1 MPCTNLHTPASA
13 SVCPNKSIFRNASLD
28 NVKTAWVKTAWED
41 NRRCTK
47 TAEQRLAKYKK
58 MFEKLMKYPI
68 DVFREGD
75 FSFGIP
81 LPGLLI
87 VVLLG
92 GLVAATIWAYRSTR
106 GRTRRG
112 FRGLLIF
119 FRALVLC
126 FLAFSLLKP
135 FLTIYDTNPD
145 DSYLLVMV
153 DSSKSM
159 QITDAVDTEPRL
171 QRANKLLF
179 GENNQD
185 GDALLAQLNAKFK
198 VRLFAFDTAA
208 KRMPSKALTTAEGE
222 STDIPKALNEALDE
236 LQGIPLSGVVML
248 TDGADRSGTDI
259 AKLALQTRE
268 RKLPIHTVGIGS
280 DAGTDDMELVKV
292 DVPRTAEED
301 FPLEMWATVKR
312 RGYRGKKVTLQLTR
326 NGRIL
331 KSVPVDMDKVEPQGA
346 SKEISTARVPIKFT
360 PRQPGTQRYE
370 VHVLPEADEAVPQ
383 NNTKTFLLKVA
394 PSKRVKILFV
404 DGKPRPEFK
413 HIKRALQADA
423 NIQLTDRFLKT
434 SDGTYG
440 GTQPGTVP
448 KFDYYPDAKEAL
460 FYFDAIIIGN
470 VASTY
475 FTKQQLENTVEFVRT
490 RGGGFL
496 MLGGADSLGNTE
508 LADSYLNTPIAAML
522 PVELEL
528 GSSPSPPPPRGRP
541 SRAGYKLQLT
551 PDGKVEPLMAL
562 ADTPRE
568 NLARWENQEPL
579 LGYSKVKRAKPGALV
594 LAEHPTDR
602 NQFGKRIL
610 LATQNYNAGRVMVFT
625 PNSSWRWQMLQS
637 HEDESHQRFW
647 RQVAKW
653 LTTAPKEHLKL
664 DIAKTAYTLK
674 EPVVIEVTATDQ
686 QFALTNRAKLRAVI
700 VDETGKRKELRLEQV
715 LGEDGVYTARFIPNR
730 YGEYTVTATGTLDS
744 ESLGEQQSLF
754 EVKPSYAEFSNAE
767 LNVALLKALAEGS
780 GGKYYPLEEA
790 SQLVHQIPLV
800 ESATST
806 ITDVD
811 IWDMPLIFGLLLAM
825 LGLEWFLRKRG
836 GLV

>member
-1 MPCTNLHTPASA
+1 MQVLTTSRRPG
-13 SVCPNKSIFRNASLD
+13 
-28 NVKTAWVKTAWED
+28 ED

-58 MFEKLMKYPI
+58 MFEKFMKYPI

-92 GLVAATIWAYRSTR
+92 VLVATTIWAYRSTR

-112 FRGLLIF
+112 FRGVLIF

-126 FLAFSLLKP
+126 FLAFCLLKP
-135 FLTIYDTNPD
+135 LLTIYDTNPD
-145 DSYLLVMV
+145 DSYLLVMI
-153 DSSKSM
+153 DKSKSM
-159 QITDAVDTEPRL
+159 QITDSVDTETRIR
-171 QRANKLLF
+171 RANKLLF
-179 GENNQD
+179 GDESQD
-185 GDALLAQLNAKFK
+185 SDSLLTQLNAKFK
-198 VRLFAFDTAA
+198 TRLFAFDTAA
-208 KRMPSKALTTAEGE
+208 KRISSQALTAADGE
-222 STDIPKALNEALDE
+222 STDIPNALNEALDE
-236 LQGIPLSGVVML
+236 LQGIPLSGVVLL

-280 DAGTDDMELVKV
+280 EAGTADLELVKV

-301 FPLEMWATVKR
+301 FPLEMWATVRR
-312 RGYRGKKVTLQLTR
+312 RGYKGKKVNVQLTS

-331 KSVPVDMDKVEPQGA
+331 KSIPVDMDEVEPQGA
-346 SKEISTARVPIKFT
+346 SKETRTARVPIKFT
-360 PRQPGTQRYE
+360 PRQPGTLQYE
-370 VHVLPEADEAVPQ
+370 VHVLPETDEAVPQ

-404 DGKPRPEFK
+404 DGKPRQEFK
-413 HIKRALQADA
+413 HIKRSLKEDA
-423 NIQLTDRFLKT
+423 NIQLTDRFLK
-434 SDGTYG
+434 DGNKYG
-440 GTQPGTVP
+440 GTRSGTEP
-448 KFDYYPDAKEAL
+448 DFDDYYPDSKEVL
-460 FYFDAIIIGN
+460 FSFDAIIIGN
-470 VASTY
+470 VAASH
-475 FTKQQLENTVEFVRT
+475 FTKQELENTVEFVRT
-490 RGGGFL
+490 RGGGLL
-496 MLGGADSLGNTE
+496 MLGGADSLGNHE
-508 LADSYLNTPIAAML
+508 LAESYLNTPIAQLL

-528 GSSPSPPPPRGRP
+528 GASPPPPAPRGRS
-541 SRAGYKLQLT
+541 SREGYKLQLT

-562 ADTPRE
+562 ADTPME
-568 NLARWENQEPL
+568 NLARWDIQEPL

-594 LAEHPTDR
+594 LAEHPTER

-610 LATQNYNAGRVMVFT
+610 VATQNYNAGRVMVFT

-637 HEDESHQRFW
+637 HQDETHQRFW

-674 EPVVIEVTATDQ
+674 EPVVIQVTATDRR
-686 QFALTNRAKLRAVI
+686 FEPTNQARLRAVLI
-700 VDETGKRKELRLEQV
+700 DETGKRKEIRLEPV
-715 LGEDGVYTARFIPNR
+715 LGEDGLYSARFIPNR
-730 YGEYTVTATGTLDS
+730 YGEYTVTATGTLNG
-744 ESLGEQQSLF
+744 ESLGEQQTLF

-790 SQLVHQIPLV
+790 SQLVQQIPLV

-811 IWDMPLIFGLLLAM
+811 IWDMPLIFALLLAM
-825 LGLEWFLRKRG
+825 LGLEWFLRKRV

>member
-1 MPCTNLHTPASA
+1 
-13 SVCPNKSIFRNASLD
+13 
-28 NVKTAWVKTAWED
+28 
-41 NRRCTK
+41 
-47 TAEQRLAKYKK
+47 
-58 MFEKLMKYPI
+58 MFEKFMKYPI

-92 GLVAATIWAYRSTR
+92 VLVATTIWAYRSTR

-112 FRGLLIF
+112 SRGVLIF
-119 FRALVLC
+119 FRVLVLC
-126 FLAFSLLKP
+126 FLAFCLLKP
-135 FLTIYDTNPD
+135 LLTIYDTNPD
-145 DSYLLVMV
+145 DSYLLVMI
-153 DSSKSM
+153 DRSKSM
-159 QITDAVDTEPRL
+159 QITDSVDTETRIR
-171 QRANKLLF
+171 RANKLLF
-179 GENNQD
+179 GDENQD
-185 GDALLAQLNAKFK
+185 SDSLLTQLNAKFK
-198 VRLFAFDTAA
+198 TRLFAFDTAA
-208 KRMPSKALTTAEGE
+208 KRISSQALTAADGE
-222 STDIPKALNEALDE
+222 STDIPNALNEALDE
-236 LQGIPLSGVVML
+236 LQGIPLSGVVLL

-280 DAGTDDMELVKV
+280 EAGTADLELVKV

-301 FPLEMWATVKR
+301 FPLEMWATVRR
-312 RGYRGKKVTLQLTR
+312 RGYKGKKVNVQLTS

-331 KSVPVDMDKVEPQGA
+331 KSIPVDMDEVEPQGA
-346 SKEISTARVPIKFT
+346 SKETRTARVPIKFT
-360 PRQPGTQRYE
+360 PRQPGTLRYE
-370 VHVLPEADEAVPQ
+370 VHVLPETDEAVPQ

-404 DGKPRPEFK
+404 DGKPRQEFK
-413 HIKRALQADA
+413 HIKRSLKEDA
-423 NIQLTDRFLKT
+423 NIQLTDRFLK
-434 SDGTYG
+434 DGNKYG
-440 GTQPGTVP
+440 GTRSGTEP
-448 KFDYYPDAKEAL
+448 DFDDYYPDSKEVL
-460 FYFDAIIIGN
+460 FSFDAIIIGN
-470 VASTY
+470 VAASH
-475 FTKQQLENTVEFVRT
+475 FTKQELENTVEFVRT
-490 RGGGFL
+490 RGGGLL
-496 MLGGADSLGNTE
+496 MLGGADSLGNHE
-508 LADSYLNTPIAAML
+508 LAESYLNTPIAQLL
-522 PVELEL
+522 PIELEL
-528 GSSPSPPPPRGRP
+528 GASPPPPAPRGRS
-541 SRAGYKLQLT
+541 SREGYKLQLT

-562 ADTPRE
+562 ADTPME
-568 NLARWENQEPL
+568 NLARWDIQEPL

-594 LAEHPTDR
+594 LAEHPTER

-610 LATQNYNAGRVMVFT
+610 VATQNYNAGRVMVFT

-637 HEDESHQRFW
+637 HQDETHQRFW

-674 EPVVIEVTATDQ
+674 EPVVIQVTATDRR
-686 QFALTNRAKLRAVI
+686 FEPTNQARLRAVLI
-700 VDETGKRKELRLEQV
+700 DETGKRKEIRFEPV
-715 LGEDGVYTARFIPNR
+715 LGEDGLYSARFIPNR
-730 YGEYTVTATGTLDS
+730 YGEYTVTATGTLNG
-744 ESLGEQQSLF
+744 ESLGEQQTLF

-790 SQLVHQIPLV
+790 SQLVQQIPLV

-811 IWDMPLIFGLLLAM
+811 IWDMPLIFALLLAM
-825 LGLEWFLRKRG
+825 LGLEWFLRKRV

>member
-1 MPCTNLHTPASA
+1 
-13 SVCPNKSIFRNASLD
+13 
-28 NVKTAWVKTAWED
+28 
-41 NRRCTK
+41 
-47 TAEQRLAKYKK
+47 
-58 MFEKLMKYPI
+58 MFENLMKYPI

-75 FSFGIP
+75 FSFGVP

-92 GLVAATIWAYRSTR
+92 ALVATTIWAYRSTR

-112 FRGLLIF
+112 FRGTLIF

-126 FLAFSLLKP
+126 FLAFCLLKP

-153 DSSKSM
+153 DRSKSM
-159 QITDAVDTEPRL
+159 QITDAVNTETRL
-171 QRANKLLF
+171 HRANKLLF
-179 GENNQD
+179 GEENQNND
-185 GDALLAQLNAKFK
+185 SLLQQLNAKFK
-198 VRLFAFDTAA
+198 VRLFAFDTGA
-208 KRMPSKALTTAEGE
+208 KRIPSKVLTNAEGE

-236 LQGIPLSGVVML
+236 LQGVPLSGVVLL

-259 AKLALQTRE
+259 TKLALQTRE

-280 DAGTDDMELVKV
+280 EEGRDDLEIVKV

-301 FPLEMWATVKR
+301 FPVEMWATVKR
-312 RGYRGKKVTLQLTR
+312 RGYKGKKVNVQLTS

-331 KSVPVDMDKVEPQGA
+331 KAIPVDMNEAKPIVQARPSPK
-346 SKEISTARVPIKFT
+346 SKETKMARVPIKFT

-370 VHVLPEADEAVPQ
+370 VHVLPEPDEAVPQ
-383 NNTKTFLLKVA
+383 NNTKTFLMKVA
-394 PSKRVKILFV
+394 PSKRVKILYV

-413 HIKRALQADA
+413 HIKRALKEDP
-423 NIQLTDRFLKT
+423 NIQLTDRFLK
-434 SDGTYG
+434 SGSLYG
-440 GTQPGTVP
+440 GTQTDIGQT
-448 KFDYYPDAKEAL
+448 FGFYPDAKEVL
-460 FYFDAIIIGN
+460 FDFDAIIIGN
-470 VASTY
+470 VAASY

-490 RGGGFL
+490 RGGGLL
-496 MLGGADSLGNTE
+496 MLGGADSLGNHE
-508 LADSYLNTPIAAML
+508 LAESYLNTPIAQML

-528 GSSPSPPPPRGRP
+528 GSPPPPPAPRR
-541 SRAGYKLQLT
+541 RAAQEGYKLQLT

-562 ADTPRE
+562 ADTPME
-568 NLARWENQEPL
+568 NLARWENQKPM

-594 LAEHPTDR
+594 LAEHPTER

-610 LATQNYNAGRVMVFT
+610 LATHNYNAGRVMVFT

-637 HEDESHQRFW
+637 HQDESHQRFW
-647 RQVAKW
+647 RQTAKW

-674 EPVVIEVTATDQ
+674 EPVVIEVTATDK
-686 QFALTNRAKLRAVI
+686 QFELTNQAKLRAVI
-700 VDETGKRKELRLEQV
+700 VDETGKRKEIRLEQV
-715 LGEDGVYTARFIPNR
+715 LGRDGLYSARFIPNR
-730 YGEYTVTATGTLDS
+730 YGEYTLTATGTLDG

-754 EVKPSYAEFSNAE
+754 DVKTSYAEFSNAE
-767 LNVALLKALAEGS
+767 LNIALLKALAEGS